1 MSDEDSDSVLGWHHL
16 SQSPGVSERPQILVF
31 YHLFKFNSMVNRLN
45 LGCIPHK
52 LPLPWAPC
60 SSHETCIRSVVMACG
75 ECLGLLKVTECP
87 EQVCAVQLEMLVRSS
102 GSVLVPR
109 FD

>member
-1 MSDEDSDSVLGWHHL
+1 MVTFNENSDSVLAWHRL

-45 LGCIPHK
+45 LGCIPQNC
-52 LPLPWAPC
+52 LPRGLRVVHVRPVL
-60 SSHETCIRSVVMACG
+60 HSVVMVCG

-87 EQVCAVQLEMLVRSS
+87 EQVCVVQLEMLIGECA
-102 GSVLVPR
+102 GSEV
-109 FD
+109 